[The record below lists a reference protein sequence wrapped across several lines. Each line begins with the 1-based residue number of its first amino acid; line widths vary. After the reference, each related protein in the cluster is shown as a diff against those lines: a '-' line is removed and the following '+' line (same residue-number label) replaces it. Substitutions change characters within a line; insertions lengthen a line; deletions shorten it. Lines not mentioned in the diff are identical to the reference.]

1 MLYYLRVDWIERTAT
16 ERQVID
22 SIEQVGFALAI
33 AAEKT
38 VEFGREL
45 KRSLTD
51 ILEIEYG

>member
-22 SIEQVGFALAI
+22 SIEQVSLALAI
-33 AAEKT
+33 ATEKT